1 MANALISGNSLTM
14 TSREIAELTGKQHSH
29 VMRDIE
35 TMLEQLGERPEG
47 YIQLWAHPQNGQ
59 QYREYALD
67 REHTECLVTGYSASL
82 RMKVIKRLHELEG
95 QQHLPQTFSEAL
107 RLAADLADQNQQLET
122 QLAIAAPKVEF
133 AERVGEAK
141 GVLIGNFAKAI
152 GMGPNKL
159 FAWMREHRVLI
170 SSGARHNV
178 PFQEYMDRGY
188 FTVRET
194 PVLTNHG
201 IQISFTTQITG
212 KGQQWLMSKL
222 SASGVLT
229 ERMAG

>member
-1 MANALISGNSLTM
+1 M
-14 TSREIAELTGKQHSH
+14 
-29 VMRDIE
+29 
-35 TMLEQLGERPEG
+35 
-47 YIQLWAHPQNGQ
+47 
-59 QYREYALD
+59 
-67 REHTECLVTGYSASL
+67 
-82 RMKVIKRLHELEG
+82 
-95 QQHLPQTFSEAL
+95 
-107 RLAADLADQNQQLET
+107 
-122 QLAIAAPKVEF
+122 
-133 AERVGEAK
+133 
-141 GVLIGNFAKAI
+141 
-152 GMGPNKL
+152 
-159 FAWMREHRVLI
+159 LI

-212 KGQQWLMSKL
+212 KGQQWLMGKL